1 MFQRFSDVP
10 NSGRGLV
17 RLDYRIKEWEPTFR
31 DYIKQLDAKKP
42 VILCGDLNVAHQE
55 IDLANPKTN
64 HKTAGFTPQER
75 EEFGK
80 LLDEGFLDSFR
91 HLYPEK
97 EKAYSYWTYMMNCRA
112 KNVGW

>member
-1 MFQRFSDVP
+1 MRKY
-10 NSGRGLV
+10 L
-17 RLDYRIKEWEPTFR
+17 KE
-31 DYIKQLDAKKP
+31 LDACKP
-42 VILCGDLNVAHQE
+42 VILCGDLNVAHAE

-80 LLDEGFLDSFR
+80 LLADGFLDSFR
-91 HLYPEK
+91 CLYPEK
-97 EKAYSYWTYMMNCRA
+97 EKAFSYWTYMGNARA